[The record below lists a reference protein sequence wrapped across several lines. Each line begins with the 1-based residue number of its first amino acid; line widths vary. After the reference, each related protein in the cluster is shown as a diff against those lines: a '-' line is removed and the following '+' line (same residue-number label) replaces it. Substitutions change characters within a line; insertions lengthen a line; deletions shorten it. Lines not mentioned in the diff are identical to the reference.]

1 MASVTLRPMTAAEYD
16 EYLTWV
22 VADYASELV
31 RNRRTTTDD
40 AIPRAQASFDSLLPQ
55 GRETP
60 KQVLLIAED
69 ADGGGRVGLLWFG
82 PASDA
87 ADQAWVYDVTVE
99 EGLRGRGFGRAI
111 MRAFEREAVTRG
123 YARAGLNVFGDNEV
137 ARGLYESLGYRE
149 VARQMAKDL

>member
-1 MASVTLRPMTAAEYD
+1 MTAAEFD
-16 EYLTWV
+16 EYLSWV
-22 VADYASELV
+22 VADYASEMV
-31 RNRRTTTDD
+31 RNGRATPDEST
-40 AIPRAQASFDSLLPQ
+40 ARAQASFDSLLPR
-55 GRETP
+55 GLETP
-60 KQVLLIAED
+60 GQVLLIAED
-69 ADGGGRVGLLWFG
+69 PDTGERVGHLWLG

-99 EGLRGRGFGRAI
+99 EDLRGRGYGRAI
-111 MRAFEREAVTRG
+111 MQAFEREAATRG